1 MNEKAEKEGIIKSN
15 LYYSYPFRF
24 SFDTGEFANCQRHC
38 RLRLR
43 IKNHYYSLI
52 RDWLFDLA
60 IKQLWKALLFIR
72 KLSQSLTNLLWRE
85 LSQFRSIPNS
95 IAWDGIIDKRQRAR
109 IG

>member
-1 MNEKAEKEGIIKSN
+1 MKKQKKKESLKVIFI
-15 LYYSYPFRF
+15 YSYPFRF
-24 SFDTGEFANCQRHC
+24 SFDTGEFANCKRHC